1 MFTRKCFTYIPSARW
16 EKESAI
22 DGFFATFEQFVTLE
36 TSSLTSCIFS
46 VDISFRNPS
55 WLNIVIRD
63 ATSVVCPYAYMAK
76 CAIAHLVVI
85 DEWMCSKPISFLFSL
100 IDKTRHKAHE
110 RCGII
115 VSLRPQKLLLTTLKQ
130 CRLLMLLLT
139 TVKQRTL
146 LMLLLTMVNQQR

>member
-1 MFTRKCFTYIPSARW
+1 M
-16 EKESAI
+16 
-22 DGFFATFEQFVTLE
+22 TLE

-46 VDISFRNPS
+46 VDISFRNRS
-55 WLNIVIRD
+55 WLNIVVRD
-63 ATSVVCPYAYMAK
+63 ATSVVCLYAYMAK

-85 DEWMCSKPISFLFSL
+85 DEWMCSKPISFPFSL
-100 IDKTRHKAHE
+100 IDKTCHKAHE
-110 RCGII
+110 RCRI

-146 LMLLLTMVNQQR
+146 LMLLLTTVNQQR